1 MSLWKLAV
9 RALDAAPIPWSQNRW
24 IHAGKN
30 ADQSLGSDNVGESI
44 LREET
49 INQTTL
55 LGLAK
60 RSFGRVRFLY
70 GTCPRGKP

>member
-1 MSLWKLAV
+1 MSLWKLSV
-9 RALDAAPIPWSQNRW
+9 RALDAALIPCSQNRW

-44 LREET
+44 LQEET
-49 INQTTL
+49 KNQTTQGL

-60 RSFGRVRFLY
+60 
-70 GTCPRGKP
+70 